1 MFRLPSLVRLL
12 DECQS
17 SFERLLAPPANLETL
32 PTEERTIAEVSFLG
46 MLRKKM
52 TPGGMELNRSFF
64 VFDVFFF
71 TNFGSC
77 SRSVGGLHAADFF
90 TGKKCWCI
98 DDYYDLYL

>member
-64 VFDVFFF
+64 VFDVFFLPISEVVQDQLGVCMRLISLLGR
-71 TNFGSC
+71 NAG
-77 SRSVGGLHAADFF
+77 V
-90 TGKKCWCI
+90 
-98 DDYYDLYL
+98 

>member
-64 VFDVFFF
+64 VFDVFFLPISEVVQDQLGVCMQLISLLGR
-71 TNFGSC
+71 NAG
-77 SRSVGGLHAADFF
+77 V
-90 TGKKCWCI
+90 
-98 DDYYDLYL
+98 

>member
-1 MFRLPSLVRLL
+1 MYPGEQPLGGSVFRLPSLVRLL

-52 TPGGMELNRSFF
+52 TPGGDGVKPFAFRF
-64 VFDVFFF
+64 
-71 TNFGSC
+71 
-77 SRSVGGLHAADFF
+77 
-90 TGKKCWCI
+90 
-98 DDYYDLYL
+98 